1 MILNEIITEIE
12 KLDNEQLSK
21 NYEKYEHV
29 FNNFPKMVAAPI
41 YFPLFFY
48 RIRIANG
55 TIDEMSP
62 FSFSYKPESL
72 NPEMNRLNLSGES
85 VFYASIYPH
94 TAIRELCIQPNTEF
108 YLSKWTI
115 DESARLSLYRFFTPQ
130 ELIKNPKASAVI
142 SYVDSTR
149 HDGTTILLSMI
160 SNKLT
165 SNIENR
171 NEYNFTALYASYL
184 RRRRNLWVKD
194 EDGNDIKMKF
204 DAFIYKSVK
213 SNNSDELNLAFFPD
227 VIDKWANLDY
237 VLKGTINDLYSTIT
251 AFKGVYNGK
260 DILWSKTKEEYK
272 LKNL

>member
-1 MILNEIITEIE
+1 
-12 KLDNEQLSK
+12 
-21 NYEKYEHV
+21 
-29 FNNFPKMVAAPI
+29 
-41 YFPLFFY
+41 
-48 RIRIANG
+48 
-55 TIDEMSP
+55 
-62 FSFSYKPESL
+62 
-72 NPEMNRLNLSGES
+72 
-85 VFYASIYPH
+85 
-94 TAIRELCIQPNTEF
+94 
-108 YLSKWTI
+108 
-115 DESARLSLYRFFTPQ
+115 
-130 ELIKNPKASAVI
+130 
-142 SYVDSTR
+142 
-149 HDGTTILLSMI
+149 MI

-204 DAFIYKSVK
+204 DGFIYKSVK

>member
-94 TAIRELCIQPNTEF
+94 TAIRELCIK
-108 YLSKWTI
+108 Y
-115 DESARLSLYRFFTPQ
+115 
-130 ELIKNPKASAVI
+130 
-142 SYVDSTR
+142 
-149 HDGTTILLSMI
+149 
-160 SNKLT
+160 
-165 SNIENR
+165 
-171 NEYNFTALYASYL
+171 
-184 RRRRNLWVKD
+184 
-194 EDGNDIKMKF
+194 
-204 DAFIYKSVK
+204 
-213 SNNSDELNLAFFPD
+213 
-227 VIDKWANLDY
+227 
-237 VLKGTINDLYSTIT
+237 
-251 AFKGVYNGK
+251 
-260 DILWSKTKEEYK
+260 
-272 LKNL
+272 

>member
-1 MILNEIITEIE
+1 M
-12 KLDNEQLSK
+12 
-21 NYEKYEHV
+21 
-29 FNNFPKMVAAPI
+29 
-41 YFPLFFY
+41 
-48 RIRIANG
+48 
-55 TIDEMSP
+55 
-62 FSFSYKPESL
+62 
-72 NPEMNRLNLSGES
+72 
-85 VFYASIYPH
+85 
-94 TAIRELCIQPNTEF
+94 
-108 YLSKWTI
+108 SKWTI

-204 DAFIYKSVK
+204 DGFIYKSVK

-237 VLKGTINDLYSTIT
+237 V
-251 AFKGVYNGK
+251 
-260 DILWSKTKEEYK
+260 
-272 LKNL
+272 